1 MEVSG
6 WKRCGVGGGK
16 LGQDAT
22 MGRGGEGRKGGGN
35 ERLAKQKLFPRIRI

>member
-1 MEVSG
+1 MADGG

-22 MGRGGEGRKGGGN
+22 MEEGGGGGN

>member
-1 MEVSG
+1 MADGG

-22 MGRGGEGRKGGGN
+22 MEEGGGGGGN